1 VGLEAVEEGF
11 LASEDFFSSG
21 GEVEPSA
28 AVGFGDFD
36 LAAGAWGPF
45 DEAGIGDEGGGI
57 EVAFDGP
64 GGDFFAG
71 GLRDDAEGLEVG
83 GGTVDGEGGA
93 GFFLKFAAGGFEGV
107 FAVVVLA
114 FGDGPGVFFGPEGA
128 AGMDE
133 EDFGAG
139 GRAAVEE
146 EAGGGFGHGGFV
158 SIIGV
163 RAVDSAMLSGACGEM
178 ASEEI

>member
-1 VGLEAVEEGF
+1 
-11 LASEDFFSSG
+11 
-21 GEVEPSA
+21 
-28 AVGFGDFD
+28 
-36 LAAGAWGPF
+36 
-45 DEAGIGDEGGGI
+45 
-57 EVAFDGP
+57 
-64 GGDFFAG
+64 
-71 GLRDDAEGLEVG
+71 
-83 GGTVDGEGGA
+83 
-93 GFFLKFAAGGFEGV
+93 
-107 FAVVVLA
+107 
-114 FGDGPGVFFGPEGA
+114 
-128 AGMDE
+128 MDE